1 MVVRTLFSKCN
12 LSFYSTVFQYSSAMS
27 VFFCWSLPSIGQT
40 SFWLFLCNCAHMAS
54 MLKSPLNW
62 YGFLQVSFNKAASW
76 EAVRQLFSNVWLWLA
91 CPLGQLS
98 DRITLH
104 FSMKYIK
111 QILEK
116 VGKKNQKY
124 TYTHKGWCTRRS
136 TRWIYCFFNQ
146 RNSFQLCWHN
156 WKYF

>member
-27 VFFCWSLPSIGQT
+27 VFFFRSLPSIGQT
-40 SFWLFLCNCAHMAS
+40 SFWLFPCNCAHMAS

-76 EAVRQLFSNVWLWLA
+76 EAVRQLFYVWLWLA

-116 VGKKNQKY
+116 VGKKIRSIPTLTRADLLLLQSTQKFSAVL
-124 TYTHKGWCTRRS
+124 T
-136 TRWIYCFFNQ
+136 
-146 RNSFQLCWHN
+146 
-156 WKYF
+156 

>member
-1 MVVRTLFSKCN
+1 M
-12 LSFYSTVFQYSSAMS
+12 FQYSSAMS
-27 VFFCWSLPSIGQT
+27 VFFCRSLPSIGQT
-40 SFWLFLCNCAHMAS
+40 CFWLFLCNCAHMAS

-98 DRITLH
+98 DRISLH

-111 QILEK
+111 LILEK
-116 VGKKNQKY
+116 VGEK
-124 TYTHKGWCTRRS
+124 RRS
-136 TRWIYCFFNQ
+136 IPTLTRADVPNIQLAGFIASSINATVFSCADIIGNIFNDQ
-146 RNSFQLCWHN
+146 SAF
-156 WKYF
+156 